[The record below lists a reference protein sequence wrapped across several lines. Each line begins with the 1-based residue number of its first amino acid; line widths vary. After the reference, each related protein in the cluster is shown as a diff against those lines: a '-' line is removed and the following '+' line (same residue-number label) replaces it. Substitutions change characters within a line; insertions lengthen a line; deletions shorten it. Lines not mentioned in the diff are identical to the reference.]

1 MPFDLGNW
9 ESQVRKGLLELVLLT
24 LLQGGER
31 YGYELVR
38 ATRDAL
44 GAAIIEGTVYPILTR
59 LARDGLITHRWSTD
73 DTAQPRKY
81 YRLTADG
88 LAMLKEMSDRWLK
101 QDESIRRLL
110 MESPR

>member
-1 MPFDLGNW
+1 M
-9 ESQVRKGLLELVLLT
+9 
-24 LLQGGER
+24 
-31 YGYELVR
+31 R

-81 YRLTADG
+81 YRLTDDG
-88 LAMLKEMSDRWLK
+88 LAVLKEMSDRWLK
-101 QDESIRRLL
+101 QDESVRRLL
-110 MESPR
+110 MESAR